1 MHDLVLK
8 LAKRYTF
15 YATASHL
22 VTTSSKKSTPAP
34 IVSNSLR
41 DEIMERE
48 SADACYAAAR

>member
-8 LAKRYTF
+8 LAKKYTF

-22 VTTSSKKSTPAP
+22 VTTSSKKNTPAP

-48 SADACYAAAR
+48 RADACYAAAR